1 MKKHTTWTI
10 EIKDVKVRQPFAP
23 KQKAFK
29 NKKAYSRK
37 AFKMID

>member
-1 MKKHTTWTI
+1 MKKKSSWLI
-10 EIKDVKVRQPFAP
+10 EIKDIKVRQPFAP

>member
-1 MKKHTTWTI
+1 MKHKKWTI
-10 EIKDVKVRQPFAP
+10 ELKEIKVRQPFAP

-37 AFKMID
+37 QFKLELA